1 MKKTVSLLLIL
12 ALLACLP
19 PAWAAGPAGS
29 VTVRFYDEESGQY
42 QRDIQTDVVRLTLD
56 GSALDG
62 PVPAMVQYVDGDGRT
77 LVPVRLVSEHL
88 GAQVIWV
95 AGTRQ
100 VILLKGADT
109 IVLTLGS
116 SKAVSN
122 GQIVDLPGGV
132 AAGVVKYQGVEN
144 TMVPLRF
151 VSEQLGAQIQWDQ
164 DTFTAAITAPRE
176 IVPEPEPEP
185 SPVPEPSPLPD
196 VSPSPGD
203 LGLVTKITADANA
216 QTVDILT
223 DHTPEYRVL
232 DLGDRVVVDV
242 LGSVLA
248 SGFPGTITVEN
259 DLITTV
265 RYAQHSED
273 DLSYGYPHTV
283 RVVLDL
289 RHGVTL
295 SHNVKVEALA
305 SGIRIT
311 TYLPDEDRDEIDFTP
326 SIPIDP
332 HKSTIVLDAGHGGSR
347 DGATYE
353 GYKEKDINLSVT
365 RKVQALL
372 LAQGYNVVMTRS
384 DDSYMD
390 LYDRADIANAV
401 DADIFVSI
409 HSNASATNK
418 DFQGIF
424 TYYHPSSN
432 RGARLA
438 QAIQMPLAQITG
450 GIDRGILSNDYVVLR
465 ETDMCAALVEMGF
478 MSNHEEL
485 MRLIDDSYQDKLA
498 QGIAEGIV
506 RYLNSLS

>member
-232 DLGDRVVVDV
+232 DLGTAWWWMYWARC
-242 LGSVLA
+242 SPPA
-248 SGFPGTITVEN
+248 FPVPSRWKTI
-259 DLITTV
+259 
-265 RYAQHSED
+265 
-273 DLSYGYPHTV
+273 
-283 RVVLDL
+283 
-289 RHGVTL
+289 
-295 SHNVKVEALA
+295 
-305 SGIRIT
+305 
-311 TYLPDEDRDEIDFTP
+311 
-326 SIPIDP
+326 
-332 HKSTIVLDAGHGGSR
+332 
-347 DGATYE
+347 
-353 GYKEKDINLSVT
+353 
-365 RKVQALL
+365 
-372 LAQGYNVVMTRS
+372 
-384 DDSYMD
+384 
-390 LYDRADIANAV
+390 
-401 DADIFVSI
+401 
-409 HSNASATNK
+409 
-418 DFQGIF
+418 
-424 TYYHPSSN
+424 
-432 RGARLA
+432 
-438 QAIQMPLAQITG
+438 
-450 GIDRGILSNDYVVLR
+450 
-465 ETDMCAALVEMGF
+465 
-478 MSNHEEL
+478 
-485 MRLIDDSYQDKLA
+485 
-498 QGIAEGIV
+498 
-506 RYLNSLS
+506 

>member
-176 IVPEPEPEP
+176 IVPEPDP

-283 RVVLDL
+283 RV
-289 RHGVTL
+289 
-295 SHNVKVEALA
+295 E
-305 SGIRIT
+305 I
-311 TYLPDEDRDEIDFTP
+311 YPDELEF
-326 SIPIDP
+326 SIAIL
-332 HKSTIVLDAGHGGSR
+332 KRCGTIRVVLILEVFPLAYVIGSECVSCGACESECPVGAISQGDDHYVIDAGTCIDCGS
-347 DGATYE
+347 
-353 GYKEKDINLSVT
+353 
-365 RKVQALL
+365 
-372 LAQGYNVVMTRS
+372 
-384 DDSYMD
+384 
-390 LYDRADIANAV
+390 
-401 DADIFVSI
+401 
-409 HSNASATNK
+409 
-418 DFQGIF
+418 
-424 TYYHPSSN
+424 
-432 RGARLA
+432 
-438 QAIQMPLAQITG
+438 
-450 GIDRGILSNDYVVLR
+450 
-465 ETDMCAALVEMGF
+465 CAAQCPAGAI
-478 MSNHEEL
+478 S
-485 MRLIDDSYQDKLA
+485 
-498 QGIAEGIV
+498 QG
-506 RYLNSLS
+506 